1 MNYEELL
8 EKICNREEI
17 TDEEYDFI
25 TEVFLNK
32 LRAGEE
38 ISSEEISHLL
48 FEYDWVDRIPIEIA
62 RHGWVWCR
70 FIIEICPGE
79 YYAIEANYND
89 DCGIDYIDPQVC
101 PRVEKRK
108 ILTEQWIERDKI

>member
-17 TDEEYDFI
+17 TDEEYDFV

-48 FEYDWVDRIPIEIA
+48 FEYDWVDRIPIEIG
-62 RHGWVWCR
+62 RHGWVWCK
-70 FIIEICPGE
+70 FIIEICLGE
-79 YYAIEANYND
+79 YYRVEANYND
-89 DCGIDYIDPQVC
+89 DCGIDYIDPQIV

-108 ILTEQWIERDKI
+108 VITEQWVVKE